1 MYAEVLNN
9 IAAATAF
16 SFAVATIAVLSSK
29 YVLKM
34 LAIDFHII

>member
-9 IAAATAF
+9 IATATAF
-16 SFAVATIAVLSSK
+16 SYILAATAVFATK

-34 LAIDFHII
+34 LQIDLHLI